1 MMKQRDWLAKNEMT
15 ISIYI
20 HWPFCKSKC
29 PYCDFNS
36 HVSQEIDIDA
46 WLSAYMIEFKRYE
59 YAFVGK
65 YVRSIFF
72 GGGTPSLM
80 PPKIVAELLKYISS
94 TARVDEETEIT
105 LEANPTSSESQNFR
119 SFAESGVNRLS
130 IGIQAFDEKR
140 LKFLGREHNL
150 KEALSAIE
158 LASKIFP
165 RFSFDLIYA
174 TPEQDVQMWEA
185 ELKQAMNFAVDHISL
200 YQLTIEKG
208 TQFFSSYAKGEF
220 KLPDSDLADDLYE
233 MTADIL
239 SKKEIY
245 PYEISNY
252 SKIGSESRHNMAYW
266 EYRDYLG
273 IGPGA
278 HSRLSSGRDVEAF
291 YMMHNPTNWLKTN
304 LDGKSAVQNFEIL
317 RKEEILTEIL
327 MMGLRL
333 SKGISYDNL
342 QKLFGKDFSSL
353 VRGDKL
359 EFLVT
364 NGLIFYDEKH
374 VKLTKTGLKLHQK
387 VMTEMEFNEF

>member
-1 MMKQRDWLAKNEMT
+1 
-15 ISIYI
+15 
-20 HWPFCKSKC
+20 
-29 PYCDFNS
+29 
-36 HVSQEIDIDA
+36 VQEIDIDA

-59 YAFVGK
+59 YVFVGK

-80 PPKIVAELLKYISS
+80 PPKIVSELLKYISS
-94 TARVDEETEIT
+94 IARVDEETEIT

-119 SFAESGVNRLS
+119 SFAASGVNRLS
-130 IGIQAFDEKR
+130 IGVQAFDERR

-158 LASKIFP
+158 LASNVFP

-174 TPEQDVQMWEA
+174 TPEQDAQMWEA

-208 TQFFSSYAKGEF
+208 TQFFSSYVKGEF

-239 SKKEIY
+239 SEKKIY

-278 HSRLSSGRDVEAF
+278 HSRISSGRDVEAF
-291 YMMHNPTNWLKTN
+291 YMMHNPNNWLKTN

-333 SKGISYDNL
+333 SKGISYDNF
-342 QKLFGKDFSSL
+342 QKLFGKDFRSL
-353 VRGDKL
+353 VRRDKI
-359 EFLVT
+359 EFLVK
-364 NGLIFYDEKH
+364 NDLIFYDENH

-387 VMTEMEFNEF
+387 VMTEIEFNEF

>member
-1 MMKQRDWLAKNEMT
+1 MT

-36 HVSQEIDIDA
+36 HVVQEIDIDA

-59 YAFVGK
+59 YVFVGK

-80 PPKIVAELLKYISS
+80 PPKIVSELLKYISS
-94 TARVDEETEIT
+94 IARVDEETEIT

-119 SFAESGVNRLS
+119 SFAASGVNRLS
-130 IGIQAFDEKR
+130 IGVQAFDERR

-158 LASKIFP
+158 LASNVFP

-174 TPEQDVQMWEA
+174 TPEQDAQMWEA

-208 TQFFSSYAKGEF
+208 TQFFSSYVKGEF

-239 SKKEIY
+239 SEKKIY

-278 HSRLSSGRDVEAF
+278 HSRISSGRDVEAF
-291 YMMHNPTNWLKTN
+291 YMMHNPNNWLKTN

-333 SKGISYDNL
+333 SKGISYDNF
-342 QKLFGKDFSSL
+342 QKLFGKDFRSL
-353 VRGDKL
+353 VRRDKI
-359 EFLVT
+359 EFLVK
-364 NGLIFYDEKH
+364 NDLIFYDENH

-387 VMTEMEFNEF
+387 VMTEIEFNEF